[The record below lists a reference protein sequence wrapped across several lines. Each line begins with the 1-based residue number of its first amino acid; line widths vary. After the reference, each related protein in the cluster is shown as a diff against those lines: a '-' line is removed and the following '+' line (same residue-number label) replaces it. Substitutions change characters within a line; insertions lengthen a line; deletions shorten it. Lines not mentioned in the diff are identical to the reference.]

1 LEIEA
6 IGLQELVVA
15 LVPGEDHHERRV
27 RLPGELV
34 TLLSVV
40 VRCYLDRSVSPRNV
54 SEPPGLVGFP

>member
-40 VRCYLDRSVSPRNV
+40 VRCYLDRIGVTQKRV
-54 SEPPGLVGFP
+54 